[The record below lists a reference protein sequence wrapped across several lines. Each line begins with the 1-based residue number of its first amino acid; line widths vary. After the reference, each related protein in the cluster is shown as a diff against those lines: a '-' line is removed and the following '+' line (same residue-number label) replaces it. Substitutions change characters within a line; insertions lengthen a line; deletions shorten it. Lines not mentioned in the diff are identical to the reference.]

1 MSCAT
6 GLDLGIANSLSVVL
20 FTKRKKKRKWRKKG
34 RREDPI

>member
-34 RREDPI
+34 RKEDPI